1 MLFSLL
7 KNVKMPTTVGILTF
21 MSGKNF
27 FSAELSMKFFF
38 ITSRHEYSDTH
49 GDLSNKGIHMA

>member
-1 MLFSLL
+1 MLYFLL
-7 KNVKMPTTVGILTF
+7 NNVKMPTIVGILTF

-27 FSAELSMKFFF
+27 FSAELSMKFFI
-38 ITSRHEYSDTH
+38 ITSRSEYSDTH